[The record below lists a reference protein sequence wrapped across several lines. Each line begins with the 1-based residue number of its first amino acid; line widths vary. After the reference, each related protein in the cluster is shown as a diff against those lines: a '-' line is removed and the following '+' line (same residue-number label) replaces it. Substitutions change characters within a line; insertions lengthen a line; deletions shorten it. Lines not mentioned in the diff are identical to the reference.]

1 MSQGTIR
8 IRGARQ
14 HNLKNLD
21 LDIRT
26 GELTVVTGPSGSGK
40 SSLVFDTLFAE
51 GQRRY
56 VETFSAY
63 ARQFLDRMDKP
74 AVDKVDGVPPAIA
87 IDQTNPVRSSR
98 STVGT
103 MTELNDHLK
112 LLFAR
117 AGSLFDRATAQPVRH
132 DTPETIYAELLLRAG
147 AADPRL
153 ALTFAVELPASA
165 TPEEIEQWLSVSG
178 FTKVQ
183 AQRQEGDRLVL
194 DVVADRF
201 KLGSAERAR
210 VLEAIEVALKHGS
223 GRLNV
228 YILNQP
234 VALDKHAQEATESIV
249 NDGASG
255 ALLDAVAQA
264 AASVPEPLIWR
275 FSTGLHCPESNLR
288 YADPIA
294 SAFSFNS
301 AVGACDTCRGFGR
314 VIGVDYGL
322 VIPNDKLTLRAGAVK
337 PMQTP
342 AWQEAQDDL
351 MRHAEAAGI
360 PRDTPW
366 NKLNAQQQAW
376 VINGSPNWNGKW
388 NQHWFGIKRFF
399 EYLETKSYKMHI
411 RVLLSKYRSYTECPD
426 CGGARLKTESL
437 LWRIGSKADA
447 DAVLDPAK
455 RFMPQGVTWTRD
467 QLEALPGLCLHDLM
481 LLPMDRLKRF
491 FEQMQAAA
499 LAVAAPG
506 ARVPVA
512 TSEANAKTLKLL
524 FEEISTRLKY
534 LCEVGIGYLT
544 LDRQS
549 RTLSGGEVQRINL
562 TTALGTSLV
571 NTLFVLDEPSIGLHP
586 RDMHR
591 IIVAMQRLRDAG
603 NTLVVV
609 EHDPAVMLAA
619 DRMIDMGPGPGER
632 GGQIVFDGSTA
643 DLRNADTLTGA
654 YLGGRKTV
662 GMGFKRLVAAST
674 PRLILEG
681 ASDHNLKH
689 ISVEIPLQR
698 LVVVT
703 GVSGSGKSTLIQ
715 DTLAP
720 ALLRHFG
727 KATETPG
734 AFERLLG
741 PELLS
746 DVVFVDQSP
755 IGKTARS
762 NPASY
767 VGAWDAVREIFA
779 NAPLSRQRGYTAS
792 KFSFNSGDGRCPTC
806 GGSGFEHVEMQ
817 FLSDVYLRCPDCDGK
832 RYRPEILEIAIERAT
847 RHLNVADVLDL
858 TVSEAAALFKD
869 DRDVI
874 RTLQPIMDV
883 GLDYVKLGQPV
894 PTLSGGEAQRLKLA
908 GFLADAAKSSTAS
921 RQALARKGVLFMF
934 DEPTTG
940 LHFDDIAKLMRALRK
955 LQDAGHSLLVIE
967 HNLDVI
973 RAADWLIDLGPEGG
987 DAGGEV
993 VAYGTPED
1001 VMLHATSHTALALRD
1016 YAAQMGVVHEVRD
1029 FDRRSLLNKELL
1041 THTKQGLE
1049 AENTIQIINAREHN
1063 LKGLSVNIPRGKFNV
1078 VTGVSGSGKSTL
1090 AFDILFNEGQ
1100 RRYLESLNAYARSIV
1115 QPAGRPEVDAVYGIP
1130 PTVAIEQRLSRGG
1143 RKSTVGTTTEVWHFL
1158 RLLFVK
1164 LGTQHCIHDGTPV
1177 APQTPEQ
1184 IAAQLMKR
1192 FRGQHI
1198 GLLAPLVMNRKGVYT
1213 ELAEW
1218 ARPRG
1223 FTHLRVDGNFLPTTA
1238 FPRIDR
1244 FKEHTIELP
1253 VFSLDVLPENE
1264 PQLRAA
1270 LATALQHGK
1279 GVVHVLTNLAG
1290 LSEAMQAGTPTVG
1303 MGTLYAFST
1312 LRACPTCHTSYAELD
1327 PRLFSYNSK
1336 HGWCPDCVGTG
1347 VKLTREQRAVF
1358 DDSVRDDD
1366 HKGREQTFAEPDVED
1381 LVDAVCPSCHGTRL
1395 NATARAVRLKL
1406 GSDPN
1411 SDSHRGQE
1419 SRPVTELGSDP
1430 NFSSLTRSARGVS
1443 DSANV
1448 PRPGQSPSLLLNFAA
1463 SDTPRTPLDGVGL
1476 NLPAITDLASLSV
1489 SDLRAWVQ
1497 TLQSEAHLSVREAG
1511 IARDLIPEI
1520 KGRLEFL
1527 EQVGLGYLTLD
1538 RGAPTLSGGEA
1549 QRIRLAAQLGSNLQG
1564 VCYVL
1569 DEPTIGLHARD
1580 NQMLLGA
1587 LQRLSDQG
1595 NTLVVVEHDEDTIR
1609 HADHIIDIGPSAGK
1623 RGGWLVAEGSVADIQ
1638 AAGDSQTGRYLL
1650 HAMKHPLSPRRV
1662 VLEVS
1667 PGVVESAPCRA
1678 DFSPPWST
1686 EVDPTQPLRA
1696 AAANVASD
1704 VSFVFVPA
1712 PKKKKVA
1719 KALPADPNV
1728 TAPYTQHWITVSGAN
1743 LHNLQHV
1750 TASIPLSRLVAITGV
1765 SGSGKSTLARDVM
1778 LANVHTAV
1786 QKRSTKAGR
1795 DALAAGEQIKWLG
1808 CADVT
1813 GYEPVD
1819 RVLEVDQTPIGKT
1832 PRSCPATYIGFWD
1845 IIRKLFADTLEAKAR
1860 GYAAN
1865 RFSFNT
1871 GEGRCPSCEGQGI
1884 RTIAMSFLPD
1894 VKVLCETCKGARFN
1908 PETQAVTWR
1917 GKNIG
1922 DILQMEVDE
1931 AVDFFA
1937 AMPNI
1942 SHPLQLLK
1950 DVGLGYLTLGQ
1961 PSPTLSGGE
1970 AQRIKLVTELSK
1982 VRDDITRR
1990 GQKAPHTL
1998 YVLDE
2003 PTVGLH
2009 MADVEKLIKVLHRLV
2024 DGGHSVVVIEHDLDV
2039 IAEAD
2044 WVIDLGPNG
2053 GKDGGRVVAA
2063 TTPDGVVALGTATGV
2078 ALAPVLNRQ

>member
-74 AVDKVDGVPPAIA
+74 AVDKVEGVPPAIA

-132 DTPETIYAELLLRAG
+132 DTSETIFADIQARA
-147 AADPRL
+147 AAL
-153 ALTFAVELPASA
+153 ASGGTLAQVTSLADVRVAITFPVELPASA

-183 AQRQEGDRLVL
+183 AEREIDSTQTAVPSKRKVL

-223 GRLNV
+223 GRINV
-228 YILNQP
+228 YVLNEAI
-234 VALDKHAQEATESIV
+234 ALDLYAQVAAESIV
-249 NDGASG
+249 K
-255 ALLDAVAQA
+255 Q
-264 AASVPEPLIWR
+264 VPEIWR

-288 YADPIA
+288 YTDPIA

-342 AWQEAQDDL
+342 AWKEAQDDL

-360 PRDTPW
+360 PRDTSW
-366 NKLNAQQQAW
+366 NKLTPEQQAW

-411 RVLLSKYRSYTECPD
+411 RVLLSKYRSYTPCPD

-447 DAVLDPAK
+447 DAVLAPSR
-455 RFMPQGVTWTRD
+455 RFMPSGVTWTRA

-481 LLPMDRLKRF
+481 LLPMDQLRRF
-491 FEQMQAAA
+491 FEAMQVAGAAGGSMKHQA
-499 LAVAAPG
+499 WIADQVRNDSHVAGDSVDVGVLGCHAGLDP
-506 ARVPVA
+506 ASIPPAERQA
-512 TSEANAKTLKLL
+512 MKLL
-524 FEEISTRLKY
+524 LDEISTRLKY

-591 IIVAMQRLRDAG
+591 IIVAMQRLVNAG

-632 GGQIVFDGSTA
+632 GGQIVFDGPTA

-662 GMGFKRLVAAST
+662 GMGFKRLVAANT
-674 PRLILEG
+674 PKLILQG
-681 ASDHNLKH
+681 ACDHNLKNV
-689 ISVEIPLQR
+689 SVEIPLQR
-698 LVVVT
+698 LVCIS

-734 AFERLLG
+734 AFEQLLG
-741 PELLS
+741 AEQLS

-762 NPASY
+762 NPVSY
-767 VGAWDAVREIFA
+767 VGAWDTIREIFA
-779 NAPLSRQRGYTAS
+779 NAPMSRERGYTAT
-792 KFSFNSGDGRCPTC
+792 KFSFNNGDGRCPTC

-832 RYRPEILEIAIERAT
+832 RYRPEILEITIERDNA
-847 RHLNVADVLDL
+847 HLNVADVLNL
-858 TVSEAAALFKD
+858 TVSEAAQLFKA

-874 RTLQPIMDV
+874 RALQPIMDV
-883 GLDYVKLGQPV
+883 GLEYVKLGQPV

-908 GFLADAAKSSTAS
+908 GFLADAAKASSAS
-921 RQALARKGVLFMF
+921 RQALARRGVLFMF

-955 LQDAGHSLLVIE
+955 LLDAGHSLLVIE

-1001 VMLHATSHTALALRD
+1001 VMRHATSHTGLALRD

-1029 FDRRSLLNKELL
+1029 SPANPLQNRELL
-1041 THTKQGLE
+1041 SLTSKGLE
-1049 AENTIQIINAREHN
+1049 ANNTIQIINAREHN
-1063 LKGLSVNIPRGKFNV
+1063 LKSLSVNIPRGKFNV

-1177 APQTPEQ
+1177 APQTPER
-1184 IAAQLMKR
+1184 IAAQLMKN

-1223 FTHLRVDGNFLPTTA
+1223 FTHLRVDGEFLPTTA

-1253 VFSLDVLPENE
+1253 VFSLDVLPERE
-1264 PQLRAA
+1264 AQLRDA

-1279 GVVHVLTNLAG
+1279 GVVHVLSG
-1290 LSEAMQAGTPTVG
+1290 LTGLGEAMQSGSSTAHIGQLSV
-1303 MGTLYAFST
+1303 FST
-1312 LRACPTCHTSYAELD
+1312 LRACPVCHTSYAELD

-1347 VKLTREQRAVF
+1347 VKLTREQRQVF
-1358 DDSVRDDD
+1358 DDSVRDDE
-1366 HKGREQTFAEPDVED
+1366 HKGREQTFVEADVED
-1381 LVDAVCPSCHGTRL
+1381 LVDAVCSTCNGTRL
-1395 NATARAVRLKL
+1395 NATARAVRLQL
-1406 GSDPN
+1406 GSDP
-1411 SDSHRGQE
+1411 HF
-1419 SRPVTELGSDP
+1419 P
-1430 NFSSLTRSARGVS
+1430 AK
-1443 DSANV
+1443 AM
-1448 PRPGQSPSLLLNFAA
+1448 AI
-1463 SDTPRTPLDGVGL
+1463 
-1476 NLPAITDLASLSV
+1476 PAITDLARLSV
-1489 SDLRAWVQ
+1489 CDLRGWVQ
-1497 TLQSEAHLSVREAG
+1497 TLQSDAQLSAREAG

-1623 RGGWLVAEGSVADIQ
+1623 RGGRLVAEGSVADIQ

-1650 HAMKHPLSPRRV
+1650 HAMKHPLKPRRE
-1662 VLEVS
+1662 VLDVTDKDT
-1667 PGVVESAPCRA
+1667 RA
-1678 DFSPPWST
+1678 
-1686 EVDPTQPLRA
+1686 
-1696 AAANVASD
+1696 
-1704 VSFVFVPA
+1704 
-1712 PKKKKVA
+1712 
-1719 KALPADPNV
+1719 
-1728 TAPYTQHWITVSGAN
+1728 WITVTGAS

-1750 TASIPLSRLVAITGV
+1750 MAAIPLSRLVAITGV

-1778 LANVHTAV
+1778 LANVHVAV

-1795 DALAAGEQIKWLG
+1795 DALAAGEKINWLG
-1808 CADVT
+1808 CEEVT
-1813 GYEPVD
+1813 GFEVVD

-1845 IIRKLFADTLEAKAR
+1845 VIRKLFAETLEAKAR

-1871 GEGRCPSCEGQGI
+1871 GQGRCPSCEGQGI

-2044 WVIDLGPNG
+2044 WVLDLGPNG
-2053 GKDGGRVVAA
+2053 GKDGGQVVAA
-2063 TTPDGVVALGTATGV
+2063 TTPEGVVVLGTATGV
-2078 ALAPVLNRQ
+2078 ALAPVLNRP